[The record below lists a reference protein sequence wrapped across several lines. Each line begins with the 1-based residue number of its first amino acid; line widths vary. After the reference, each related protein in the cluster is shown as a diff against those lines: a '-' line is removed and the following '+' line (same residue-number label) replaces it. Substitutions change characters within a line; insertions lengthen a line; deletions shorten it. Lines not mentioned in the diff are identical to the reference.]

1 MSPDT
6 PTSAEDSARGID
18 AWQAQTKAIER
29 VIDVAQT
36 VEQPRTASWIAEQAA
51 VAEQTARDHLDL
63 LTDLG
68 VLTAT
73 TVHSV
78 TRYQPDA
85 AYARF
90 RTVSQCVEQHTK
102 DDLLDAVEEVREETA
117 AIKTEYGVETP
128 DELRALATD
137 DESPIPD
144 IKEYRRVAAE
154 WDSLRHRLS
163 IYQEALERYN
173 EFDRS
178 AVTA

>member
-1 MSPDT
+1 MPPDT
-6 PTSAEDSARGID
+6 PTSVEDSARGSA
-18 AWQAQTKAIER
+18 AWKAQTKAIER

-36 VEQPRTASWIAEQAA
+36 LEQPRTANWIAEQAA

-73 TVHSV
+73 TAHSV

-90 RTVSQCVEQHTK
+90 QTVSRCVEQHTK
-102 DDLLDAVEEVREETA
+102 TDLLDTVEELREQTA
-117 AIKTEYGVETP
+117 AIETEYGVETP

-137 DESPIPD
+137 EETPIED
-144 IKEYRRVAAE
+144 ITDYRRAAAE

-163 IYQEALERYN
+163 IYQEALERYD
-173 EFDRS
+173 EFDRE